1 MSQADLKKQENT
13 KENEVDL
20 GAFFNVAGR
29 TIRRIGNSIAE
40 VSEFIYVIIINI
52 LLFIKRN
59 IIWLALSA
67 IIGFS
72 IGLYKYSHTGPSYYA
87 DMTVST
93 NFESSRLLYQKI
105 DYFNALIREGK
116 RQELSTIFN
125 INEQDA
131 GRLISFD
138 IKPVDDP
145 LQQTKLYKDNFLD
158 YKYNN
163 AAGADTNWVKTLK
176 YEDFV
181 SKLTKYDYPLHTIRL
196 YSKNASIYPKIQQ
209 GILKQMQGN
218 ETLKYSQE
226 ANTQIFKKEEEILSS
241 SLSGIDSLR
250 KAYNIKIMSASASGS
265 RETSGIIVGQEGNLQ
280 FHAPEIE
287 LYDKELALKDEL
299 IAVKRRS
306 IEKNNII
313 QVYSDFNNVGTRV
326 SKLRED
332 FIIYTEIA
340 LLAALILLILVR
352 LYRFL
357 SSYED
362 KVYKQKQDIS
372 SNPS

>member
-1 MSQADLKKQENT
+1 LSQADIKKQESE
-13 KENEVDL
+13 KEKEVDL
-20 GAFFNVAGR
+20 GAFFTIAGR
-29 TIRRIGNSIAE
+29 TVRKIGTSLAE
-40 VSEFIYVIIINI
+40 VFDFIYIIIINF

-59 IIWLALSA
+59 LIWLALSA
-67 IIGFS
+67 ILGFS
-72 IGLYKYSHTGPSYYA
+72 FGFYKYNHTGPSYYA

-145 LQQTKLYKDNFLD
+145 LQQAKLYKDNFLN
-158 YKYNN
+158 YKHNGI
-163 AAGADTNWVKTLK
+163 AGADTNWIKTLK
-176 YEDFV
+176 YDDFIR
-181 SKLTKYDYPLHTIRL
+181 KLTKYDYPLHTIRL

-209 GILKQMQGN
+209 GILKQMQEN
-218 ETLKYSQE
+218 ETLRYSQS
-226 ANTQIFKKEEEILSS
+226 ANTEIFKKEEEILSS
-241 SLSGIDSLR
+241 SLSGLDSLR
-250 KAYNIKIMSASASGS
+250 KAYNKKIMSTNATGS
-265 RETSGIIVGQEGNLQ
+265 RETSGIIVGQQGSLQ
-280 FHAPEIE
+280 LHAPEIE

-299 IAVKRRS
+299 IDVKRRS

-332 FIIYTEIA
+332 FIIYTEVA
-340 LLAALILLILVR
+340 LLAALILLLLVR

-357 SSYED
+357 DSIED
-362 KVYKQKQDIS
+362 KVYKKQDIS
-372 SNPS
+372 SNQS